1 MALSRKEINA
11 LNVLGVRKLDHIPDN
26 FTKLSV
32 NGVDLN
38 ALEQW
43 VNFNLDSRYAIK
55 KSLKLDANNKMVENQ
70 EIGLEDSK
78 EITMLTLACP
88 HLHSVIDVAAQ
99 RGAFRA
105 AEMSAVGAVFNKLNT
120 FLEAVYPQQLPPSEG
135 VQDGVKQDEPAAAQ

>member
-1 MALSRKEINA
+1 MALARKEVNA

-88 HLHSVIDVAAQ
+88 HLH
-99 RGAFRA
+99 RR
-105 AEMSAVGAVFNKLNT
+105 
-120 FLEAVYPQQLPPSEG
+120 
-135 VQDGVKQDEPAAAQ
+135 